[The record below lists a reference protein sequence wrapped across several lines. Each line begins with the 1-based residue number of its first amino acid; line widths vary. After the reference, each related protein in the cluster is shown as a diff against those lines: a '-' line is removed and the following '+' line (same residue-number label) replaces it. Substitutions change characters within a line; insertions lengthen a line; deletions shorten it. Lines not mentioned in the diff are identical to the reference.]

1 MKTEV
6 DHSIETLQDL
16 KRKLAEAKSDQTK
29 GVINSLINEKKADLR
44 WLSYNL
50 LYQLGRIQCELGD
63 LKIEMIDYS
72 TTFDIHESVNHVTY
86 ELKGSANG
94 SEEIMM
100 FYITRSDRSY
110 IEDLSTIRKRV
121 QSAYYFN
128 LKDVVINDFK
138 KPSYLIESK
147 IAESKLKKLELVKN
161 NQITELML
169 LVRKIYC
176 SQEELNGF
184 KGVIS
189 LLKSISRGD
198 YDGDYKKEVIQ
209 FCSKNEVVIRN
220 LQTTLETEF
229 NLV

>member
-1 MKTEV
+1 MRTEI
-6 DHSIETLQDL
+6 DHSIEALQDL
-16 KRKLAEAKSDQTK
+16 KRKLAEAKSDELREAIYQSI
-29 GVINSLINEKKADLR
+29 VEIERNLR
-44 WLSYNL
+44 WTSYNL
-50 LYQLGRIQCELGD
+50 LYELGRIQCELGD
-63 LKIEMIDYS
+63 LRIEMIDYS

-86 ELKGSANG
+86 ELKGSANS
-94 SEEIMM
+94 SEEIMI
-100 FYITRSDRSY
+100 FYIIRCDRSY

-128 LKDVVINDFK
+128 LRDVVIDDFK

-147 IAESKLKKLELVKN
+147 IAEGKLRKLGLVKN
-161 NQITELML
+161 NQITKLML

-176 SQEELNGF
+176 SQVELNGF

-189 LLKSISRGD
+189 LLKSISSGD

-209 FCSKNEVVIRN
+209 FCSNNEDVVKK

-229 NLV
+229 E